1 MRAGSIIVTAL
12 LAIAAVVQM
21 SAIDIWLSD
30 SVYDF
35 ALNHWMIDHSSSI
48 WRPFLYE
55 GPKVLIIAFGLVIIA
70 TVARPEWLPLLGFSR
85 REAIFLFLCLA
96 AVPAVVGVVREYSGV
111 SCPRVLQQYGGQIE
125 NRFGQVEFSRFFD
138 GEQTGK
144 CWPSGHAS
152 GGFALLALSF
162 LCRSRRTRLA
172 FTALAI
178 GTGAAMGA
186 YQVFRGAH
194 FASHIVVTMLLS
206 LVLISLL
213 RIMLMKESW

>member
-125 NRFGQVEFSRFFD
+125 NRFGSDKSSFLVFLTGNRQASAGHPDTPAVDSRCWLSHFSVDQGGRVWRSPHSRLEPVLQWVPTRFF
-138 GEQTGK
+138 GE
-144 CWPSGHAS
+144 HI
-152 GGFALLALSF
+152 L
-162 LCRSRRTRLA
+162 
-172 FTALAI
+172 
-178 GTGAAMGA
+178 
-186 YQVFRGAH
+186 QV
-194 FASHIVVTMLLS
+194 T
-206 LVLISLL
+206 SLL
-213 RIMLMKESW
+213 QCCCRWY